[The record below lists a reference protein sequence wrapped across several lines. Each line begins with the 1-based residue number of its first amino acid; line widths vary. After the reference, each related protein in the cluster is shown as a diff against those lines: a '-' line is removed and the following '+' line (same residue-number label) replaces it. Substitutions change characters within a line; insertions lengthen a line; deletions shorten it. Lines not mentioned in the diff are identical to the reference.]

1 MLTSAF
7 ALASPPARLRE
18 ILPLPSMALPPAFKT
33 DESFLEKIAMGAI
46 ATKATITHLSGQG
59 HEPMELE
66 RGSTSFKIW
75 KAIKIKRVRV
85 PDILCL
91 RCGRRVESR
100 GKSDLEIT
108 MSHSTSDPERGW
120 DHGLDDDDVVALVP
134 CENTGSGPLE
144 WKASHP
150 IQYLR
155 VKDLRRSFAAHEVV
169 ARRPKGAG
177 EGFEL
182 RVSWPAAVAKAV
194 AAVEDV
200 NAKTI
205 RLRKDTGRAGS
216 VRLVRGK
223 VKLAPLVKPGDRVER
238 HQIVASVVPV
248 TSVFPCAGGADV
260 AAYIRLSRSVA
271 LSDRYTA
278 VKALSR
284 FPGEEATRAL
294 VERMQDER
302 EHVYVRVDAA
312 AGLLRRGHPD
322 SLAFFEARLHDEY
335 LPHRLEAV
343 IVLGEVGTP
352 EATRL
357 LIRTLRDGG
366 QHPEIRAGAA
376 WALGEV
382 GSREA
387 LPVLV
392 ESFAALETVIKV
404 EAARGLAKLAR
415 VHLGDVLGMLP
426 GGTAEQRPGI
436 AWALSKAGG
445 FGVDQILSALV
456 DDDARHWVA
465 YVVGTQD
472 KEAMLPQIEALA
484 RRDPEVYFA
493 VTVLWKILSSWVYG
507 LEEH

>member
-1 MLTSAF
+1 
-7 ALASPPARLRE
+7 
-18 ILPLPSMALPPAFKT
+18 MALPPAFKT

-46 ATKATITHLSGQG
+46 ATNSTFTDLSSQG

-134 CENTGSGPLE
+134 CVKTGAGPLE
-144 WKASHP
+144 WKANRP
-150 IQYLR
+150 VQYLR
-155 VKDLRRSFAAHEVV
+155 VFDLRRSFAAHEVV

-182 RVSWPAAVAKAV
+182 RVSWPAAVAKAD

-223 VKLAPLVKPGDRVER
+223 LKLAALVKPGDRVER
-238 HQIVASVVPV
+238 FQIVASVVPV
-248 TSVFPCAGGADV
+248 TTSFPCVGGADT
-260 AAYIRLSRSVA
+260 AAYIRRSHSVA

-284 FPGEEATRAL
+284 SHGEDATAAL
-294 VERMQDER
+294 IERMQDER

-312 AGLLRRGHPD
+312 AGLLRRGHPE
-322 SLAFFEARLHDEY
+322 SLAFFEARLQDEY

-357 LIRTLRDGG
+357 LIQTLRDGA
-366 QHPEIRAGAA
+366 QHAEIRAGAA

-382 GSREA
+382 GAREA

-415 VHLGDVLGMLP
+415 LHLVDVLGVLP
-426 GGTAEQRPGI
+426 SGTPEQRSGI

-445 FGVDQILSALV
+445 FRVDQLLPALV
-456 DDDARHWVA
+456 DEDARHWVT
-465 YVVGTQD
+465 YVIGTQD
-472 KEAMLPQIEALA
+472 KETILPEIEALA